1 MAPITTRFT
10 FARHGHSVS
19 IFYQP
24 LYYVAMNARHTIV
37 KKNNLDKINVL
48 DNEKDNEKDN
58 KKDNEIK
65 LIDKKLLLSLEN
77 LTLEI
82 GPTIN
87 LDTIDLEDSNNMSS
101 ASINLNFILDRYNT
115 DYKFSYDG
123 AQFNIKSEAISNS
136 ETSSKSKIEQHP
148 ISVSHSEQTIS
159 SSYEIIYDS
168 SDINKFESF
177 IKSSIVY
184 YNRMLDGMKNNKD
197 KITIY
202 ISSSEG
208 DYFNYL
214 GVRNQRSLNTIYLP
228 AKQKQSIID
237 DLTRFIKPETKIRY
251 QKLGINYK
259 RVYLL
264 EGVPG
269 AGKSSFIMALAS
281 KFGYNIAIISFT
293 PKMTDVNL
301 IRALRSLDEIEDDNK
316 HNKNSSSSVIK
327 KKFFIVFED
336 MDCIFKER
344 KSNDEGKNM
353 VTFSGILNALDGI
366 TTNDNLICFIT
377 TNYKNNLD
385 SALIR
390 PGRVDYIMKFDYAVK
405 EQILDIFKVYTCEK
419 NEPLDSLDSLD
430 SLESLES
437 VTKSIDKF
445 ALEFYDK
452 ITDLNI
458 KISTSLLQQYLLKY
472 LDMPEEA
479 IKNIDELKKMYESS
493 KVASFEEPER
503 GLYN

>member
-10 FARHGHSVS
+10 FARHGHPAS

-24 LYYVAMNARHTIV
+24 LFYIAMNARHTILNEGDIAT
-37 KKNNLDKINVL
+37 KEDDIKNNIESD
-48 DNEKDNEKDN
+48 
-58 KKDNEIK
+58 
-65 LIDKKLLLSLEN
+65 LIDKKLSLPLEN

-82 GPTIN
+82 GPISN
-87 LDTIDLEDSNNMSS
+87 LDTIDLEDINDMSS

-115 DYKFSYDG
+115 DYTFSYDG

-136 ETSSKSKIEQHP
+136 ETTSKSKIEQHP
-148 ISVSHSEQTIS
+148 IHVSHSEQTIS
-159 SSYEIIYDS
+159 SSYEITYDS
-168 SDINKFESF
+168 SDIKKFESF

-184 YNRMLDGMKNNKD
+184 YNKLLEGMKDNNN

-202 ISSSEG
+202 LSSGEG

-214 GVRNQRSLNTIYLP
+214 GLRNQRSLDTIYLP
-228 AKQKQSIID
+228 TKQKQSIID

-281 KFGYNIAIISFT
+281 KFGYNIAILSFT

-301 IRALRSLDEIEDDNK
+301 IRALRSLDEIEDDNR
-316 HNKNSSSSVIK
+316 HNKNSSRTVKK

-405 EQILDIFKVYTCEK
+405 EQILDIFKVYTCERY
-419 NEPLDSLDSLD
+419 
-430 SLESLES
+430 ESLES
-437 VTKSIDKF
+437 SESLAKSIDKI

-452 ITDLNI
+452 ITDLDI

-479 IKNIDELKKMYESS
+479 IKNIDELKKMYEAS

>member
-1 MAPITTRFT
+1 
-10 FARHGHSVS
+10 
-19 IFYQP
+19 
-24 LYYVAMNARHTIV
+24 
-37 KKNNLDKINVL
+37 
-48 DNEKDNEKDN
+48 
-58 KKDNEIK
+58 
-65 LIDKKLLLSLEN
+65 
-77 LTLEI
+77 
-82 GPTIN
+82 
-87 LDTIDLEDSNNMSS
+87 MSS

-123 AQFNIKSEAISNS
+123 AQFNIKSEAISNC
-136 ETSSKSKIEQHP
+136 ETSSKFKIEQYP
-148 ISVSHSEQTIS
+148 IHVSHSEQTIS

-168 SDINKFESF
+168 SDITKFESF

-184 YNRMLDGMKNNKD
+184 YNKMLDGMKDNKD

-202 ISSSEG
+202 ISSPEG
-208 DYFNYL
+208 EYFNYL
-214 GVRNQRSLNTIYLP
+214 GLRNRRSLDTIYLP
-228 AKQKQSIID
+228 TKQKQSIID

-281 KFGYNIAIISFT
+281 KFGYNIAILSFT

-301 IRALRSLDEIEDDNK
+301 IRALRSLDEIEDDNR
-316 HNKNSSSSVIK
+316 HNKNSSSTMK

-405 EQILDIFKVYTCEK
+405 EQILDIFKVYTCE
-419 NEPLDSLDSLD
+419 NY
-430 SLESLES
+430 ESLP
-437 VTKSIDKF
+437 TSIDKI

-472 LDMPEEA
+472 LDMPEDA
-479 IKNIDELKKMYESS
+479 IKNVDELKKMYEAS
-493 KVASFEEPER
+493 KVASFEEPEK